1 MSRRAGQDR
10 PWFADLAE
18 SVRLAFAEFLA
29 FPTGIVLS
37 LLALSVG
44 AHLLDL
50 VNPAWLRPLRSM
62 LRAHVFAS
70 PGATSSLL
78 STVAAGLI
86 TLTSL
91 TVPLLLLALQ
101 QSAANMTAQI
111 LDQFLRR
118 RINQAYFGFFVG
130 VALYSLVIL
139 ATVNKPFNPIF
150 GATLALL
157 LTGLALYMLIVLL
170 YTTIDQMRPVE
181 IMEAIHDHVL
191 AARRH
196 QFGMIRKTRR
206 APFCDGPTTE
216 TIKADEE
223 GFVIR
228 INVDA
233 VGNAAQHLPHEVE
246 IVLAVEVGTYVAFRD
261 IIATVKTQ
269 ANQDV
274 TALAKITRA
283 AVVLERQRDITAD
296 AGYGVEELAMI
307 DWTAIS
313 SAKSQRF
320 DVNLERL
327 NLAFSPQA
335 MTVLRGRFGLSP

>member
-1 MSRRAGQDR
+1 
-10 PWFADLAE
+10 
-18 SVRLAFAEFLA
+18 
-29 FPTGIVLS
+29 
-37 LLALSVG
+37 
-44 AHLLDL
+44 
-50 VNPAWLRPLRSM
+50 
-62 LRAHVFAS
+62 
-70 PGATSSLL
+70 
-78 STVAAGLI
+78 
-86 TLTSL
+86 
-91 TVPLLLLALQ
+91 
-101 QSAANMTAQI
+101 
-111 LDQFLRR
+111 
-118 RINQAYFGFFVG
+118 
-130 VALYSLVIL
+130 
-139 ATVNKPFNPIF
+139 
-150 GATLALL
+150 
-157 LTGLALYMLIVLL
+157 
-170 YTTIDQMRPVE
+170 
-181 IMEAIHDHVL
+181 
-191 AARRH
+191 
-196 QFGMIRKTRR
+196 MIRKTRR